1 MIERLTEE
9 EIMEVAVNIDDLIGK
24 YFLDIVNDVY
34 FNRIDAKDGWFVEDE
49 DITKIKEELIIYL
62 K

>member
-1 MIERLTEE
+1 MKLTKE
-9 EIMEVAVNIDDLIGK
+9 EIKEIAGNLDDIIGK

-34 FNRIDAKDGWFVEDE
+34 FNRADAKDGWFVEDE
-49 DITKIKEELIIYL
+49 DITKIKETLVIYL